1 MTFRGLTIA
10 PKITANDILIARK
23 KLRNTPTVD
32 AELIKQR
39 KQIENEWNGIIR
51 NQLAEKLI
59 NSIETNLQH
68 ILNNIE
74 TDNSTMITAWAR
86 FNMPTAQKAYEVASA
101 NLHNNVWIK
110 RKIEDIARTY
120 ELEVTQVTSE
130 NSGGLEGDRPVYFL
144 DFKVELTF

>member
-1 MTFRGLTIA
+1 MTFKGLTMA
-10 PKITANDILIARK
+10 PKITANDILIARRKLPNSNAVQKIKLFQKAK
-23 KLRNTPTVD
+23 K
-32 AELIKQR
+32 
-39 KQIENEWNGIIR
+39 EWYIHVR
-51 NQLAEKLI
+51 SQLTEKLI
-59 NSIETNLQH
+59 ISIEEKLQNL
-68 ILNNIE
+68 LDNIE
-74 TDNSTMITAWAR
+74 TDDSTMITAWAR

>member
-1 MTFRGLTIA
+1 MA

-23 KLRNTPTVD
+23 KLRNTPAVD

-68 ILNNIE
+68 ILDNIE
-74 TDNSTMITAWAR
+74 TDDSTMITATVR
-86 FNMPTAQKAYEVASA
+86 FNMPTAKKAYEVACA

-120 ELEVTQVTSE
+120 ELDVFQVTSE

-144 DFKVELTF
+144 DFNVKLAF